1 MKTILKIPFKI
12 LAIPFVPVC
21 FFLGL
26 AMRFLGWVSGRVL
39 AILSLLFAVGGVI
52 LLCQGGAY
60 SGAGLLVMAFLIF
73 LISPFGLPALAE
85 ALAEGLHSLNGSL
98 MGFIAG

>member
-1 MKTILKIPFKI
+1 MKTILKIQFKI
-12 LAIPFVPVC
+12 LAIPFIPVC

-60 SGAGLLVMAFLIF
+60 SGAGLLAMAF

>member
-1 MKTILKIPFKI
+1 M
-12 LAIPFVPVC
+12 
-21 FFLGL
+21 
-26 AMRFLGWVSGRVL
+26 
-39 AILSLLFAVGGVI
+39 GGVI

-60 SGAGLLVMAFLIF
+60 SGAGLLVVAF

>member
-1 MKTILKIPFKI
+1 MKSILKIPFKI
-12 LAIPFVPVC
+12 LAIPVIPVF

-26 AMRFLGWVSGRVL
+26 AMRFLGWMSGRVL
-39 AILSLLFAVGGVI
+39 AVLSLLFAVGGVI

-60 SGAGLLVMAFLIF
+60 SGTGLLVMAFF
-73 LISPFGLPALAE
+73 ISPFGLPALAE
-85 ALAEGLHSLNGSL
+85 AIAEALHSLNGSL